1 MERGWE
7 LPCTTRGG
15 RILSG
20 MGDGFLWLGVWEA
33 PAPDHLWR
41 RKMEQ
46 TTPAWPFLLF
56 FFCFVLRSGVQRAA
70 QVKHSRAKDLHSP
83 SLLPSAGSHS
93 TSTPRRA

>member
-15 RILSG
+15 RTLSG
-20 MGDGFLWLGVWEA
+20 MVDGFLWLWVWEA

-46 TTPAWPFLLF
+46 TTPVWPFLLF
-56 FFCFVLRSGVQRAA
+56 FSGLFCVQVFSE
-70 QVKHSRAKDLHSP
+70 Q
-83 SLLPSAGSHS
+83 
-93 TSTPRRA
+93 PR